1 MPMHTKQATTPE
13 TAGTFKSIQHAD
25 PTGTYKNNSTGLKGY
40 FGKKIKPSRSKRD
53 EGLAG

>member
-1 MPMHTKQATTPE
+1 MPIHTKQATTPE